1 MRCYGNCDRVELF
14 LNGENYGVREMVP
27 SSRVKWDVKW
37 KPGVL
42 LAKCY
47 KGDEVVAT
55 KKVETTGKPASVV
68 LLPDRTTINA
78 NGEDVSLVA
87 VKIVDSEGRTVPTAD
102 NEVAFEIDGPGKII
116 GVGNGNPGSL
126 EPDKAS
132 KRKAFNGLCMTLVQ
146 SKTDL
151 GSIKLTATSPGLE
164 TAVAEIEARRLST
177 NLSGQ
182 RSHRLRR
189 RLTVRGKRYARGCG
203 EQSVMLGNERDFRHT
218 KLLIY
223 GLFQKGRVL
232 AQDAVG
238 FASGAA
244 RRGRSHGQ
252 DTHVEWSRASFRRM
266 DSATGSAVRQ
276 GPARRAEASRR
287 TACCRR
293 N

>member
-1 MRCYGNCDRVELF
+1 MPPLPDQIQQRPGHPPGWSDETVLHIFPHWNWIGEKEEGETIEVRCYSNCDRVELF

-116 GVGNGNPGSL
+116 GVGNGNLGSL

-164 TAVAEIEARRLST
+164 TAVAEIEARKSPIRP
-177 NLSGQ
+177 
-182 RSHRLRR
+182 
-189 RLTVRGKRYARGCG
+189 
-203 EQSVMLGNERDFRHT
+203 
-218 KLLIY
+218 
-223 GLFQKGRVL
+223 RV
-232 AQDAVG
+232 AV
-238 FASGAA
+238 
-244 RRGRSHGQ
+244 
-252 DTHVEWSRASFRRM
+252 VE
-266 DSATGSAVRQ
+266 
-276 GPARRAEASRR
+276 E
-287 TACCRR
+287 
-293 N
+293 